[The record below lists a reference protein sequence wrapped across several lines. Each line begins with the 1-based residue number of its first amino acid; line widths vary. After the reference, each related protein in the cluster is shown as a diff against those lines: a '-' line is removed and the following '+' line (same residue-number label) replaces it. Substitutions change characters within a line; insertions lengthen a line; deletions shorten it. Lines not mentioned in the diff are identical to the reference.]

1 MKARIEKHKVTL
13 FDNDYYMSI
22 YSDGD
27 THTLIVTNNDIKEEH
42 FTTQEQ
48 RKFDA
53 MYKSFLAKDYE
64 IVA

>member
-1 MKARIEKHKVTL
+1 MKARIEKDKVTL
-13 FDNDYYMSI
+13 YDNDFYMSI
-22 YSDGD
+22 YGDGD

-48 RKFDA
+48 RKFDS